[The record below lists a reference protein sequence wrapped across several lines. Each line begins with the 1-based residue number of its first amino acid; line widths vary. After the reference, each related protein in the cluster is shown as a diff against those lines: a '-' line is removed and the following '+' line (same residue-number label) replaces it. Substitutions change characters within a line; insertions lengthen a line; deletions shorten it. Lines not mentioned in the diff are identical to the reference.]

1 MEDMLGP
8 VVNAVVILVCGL
20 AGYCFIRNIPGRFE
34 AIIKKALGLSLV
46 YIGVKGALENRNVL
60 LLVVSIAAGAAIGE
74 AIDLDKWMNRLGY
87 WTERKLRM
95 KGGSFAKGF
104 VSASI
109 LFCTGSMAIVGSIQS
124 GLLDSHETLF
134 AKSVMDGIFSL
145 IFAGSMGIGVIFSA
159 VPVLI
164 YQAGI
169 ALLAMRI
176 RGFLSPD
183 IITEISA
190 TGSLL
195 ISAIGF
201 NFLGASEIKVANL
214 IPAVFIPAVYLSV
227 TALFMP

>member
-1 MEDMLGP
+1 MLGP

-20 AGYCFIRNIPGRFE
+20 AGCWFIRNIPGRFE
-34 AIIKKALGLSLV
+34 EIIKKGLGVFLV
-46 YIGVKGALENRNVL
+46 YIGVKGAMENQNVL
-60 LLVVSIAAGAAIGE
+60 LLVVSITAGAAIGE
-74 AIDLDKWMNRLGY
+74 AIDLDKWMNRLGK
-87 WTERKLRM
+87 WTEEKLRI
-95 KGGSFAKGF
+95 KGGVFAKGF

-145 IFAGSMGIGVIFSA
+145 IFAGSMGIGVVFSA
-159 VPVLI
+159 VSVLV

-169 ALLAMRI
+169 ALLARLI
-176 RGFLSPD
+176 RDFLSPD
-183 IITEISA
+183 IISEISA

-201 NFLGASEIKVANL
+201 NFLGVPEIKVANL
-214 IPAVFIPAVYLSV
+214 IPAVFVPVIYLSAA
-227 TALFMP
+227 ALFLS

>member
-1 MEDMLGP
+1 MLGP
-8 VVNAVVILVCGL
+8 VVNAAVILICGL
-20 AGYCFIRNIPGRFE
+20 AGCRFGRNIPGRFE
-34 AIIKKALGLSLV
+34 DIIKKGLGVSLV
-46 YIGVKGALENRNVL
+46 YIGVKGALENQNVL

-74 AIDLDKWMNRLGY
+74 AADLDKWMNRLGY

-95 KGGSFAKGF
+95 KNGAFARGF
-104 VSASI
+104 VSASV

-159 VPVLI
+159 VPVLL
-164 YQAGI
+164 YEAGI
-169 ALLAMRI
+169 ALLALQI

-183 IITEISA
+183 IIRETSA
-190 TGSLL
+190 AGSLL

-214 IPAVFIPAVYLSV
+214 IPAVFIPAAYLSV
-227 TALFMP
+227 AALFMP